1 LSKDKLNM
9 TVTEAFTDVADIIAT
24 MNPTQIVALK
34 ASKKMSD
41 RVEQLVSKKKDS
53 AITIEETLELERF
66 LALDLFISLTKA
78 KAQLIIA

>member
-1 LSKDKLNM
+1 M

>member
-1 LSKDKLNM
+1 M
-9 TVTEAFTDVADIIAT
+9 TVTEAFTDVADVIAHL
-24 MNPTQIVALK
+24 NPTQIVAMK

-66 LALDLFISLTKA
+66 LALDLFISLA
-78 KAQLIIA
+78 KARARLLLAA

>member
-9 TVTEAFTDVADIIAT
+9 TVTEAFTDVADIIAP